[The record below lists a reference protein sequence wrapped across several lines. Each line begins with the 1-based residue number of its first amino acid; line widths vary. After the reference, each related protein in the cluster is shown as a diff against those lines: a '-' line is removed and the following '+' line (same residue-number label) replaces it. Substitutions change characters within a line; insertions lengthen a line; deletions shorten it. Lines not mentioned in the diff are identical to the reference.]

1 MKPDNTTKSVDRF
14 TTKKGFQTP
23 TKVRET
29 IVSNIDRITP
39 SETNF
44 IVESKEENYQR
55 KLAAL
60 QEVND
65 LLRREIE
72 ELKTVLRTT
81 RNERDM
87 WKQSKI
93 RFEAELSEIRTAFHR
108 KRMEPTL
115 LEEALKRGLESRA
128 KIIEDIQNPPEE
140 EEWEFP

>member
-1 MKPDNTTKSVDRF
+1 MANLRTESS
-14 TTKKGFQTP
+14 
-23 TKVRET
+23 

-44 IVESKEENYQR
+44 IVESKEDNYQR
-55 KLAAL
+55 KLAEL

-72 ELKTVLRTT
+72 QLKLALRTT

-87 WKQSKI
+87 WKQTRI
-93 RFEAELSEIRTAFHR
+93 RFEEELKEIRTALHR
-108 KRMEPTL
+108 KRMEPTFL
-115 LEEALKRGLESRA
+115 QEALKRGLESRA

-140 EEWEFP
+140 QEWEFP